1 MSDSA
6 IPRLFNDPRT
16 LGPLPGADV
25 TGRAGVQG
33 EGPFLHM
40 HLKFAGDWIESA
52 RFETY
57 GCPVAVACG
66 SWVTQWVAGR
76 TPEQAGLLEAGD
88 LIRLLGGVPL
98 GKEHCADL
106 AVSALRD
113 GLRQERQ
120 LRMEGAGQ

>member
-1 MSDSA
+1 MSDP
-6 IPRLFNDPRT
+6 IIQRLFNDPKT
-16 LGPLPGADV
+16 LGSLPDADV

-33 EGPFLHM
+33 EGPFLYIF
-40 HLKFAGDWIESA
+40 LKFAGERIENA

-57 GCPVAVACG
+57 GCPVAIACG

-76 TPEQAGLLEAGD
+76 TPEQSGLLEAND
-88 LIRLLGGVPL
+88 LRTVLGGVPL

-106 AVSALRD
+106 AVTALRD

-120 LRMEGAGQ
+120 ARMEGANP

>member
-6 IPRLFNDPRT
+6 IPQLFNDPKT

-33 EGPFLHM
+33 EGPFLYM
-40 HLKFAGDWIESA
+40 HLKFAGGRIECA

-57 GCPVAVACG
+57 GCPVAIACG

-76 TPEQAGLLEAGD
+76 TPEQALLLEAND
-88 LIRLLGGVPL
+88 LRTLLGGVPL

-106 AVSALRD
+106 AVNALRD
-113 GLRQERQ
+113 GLRQA
-120 LRMEGAGQ
+120 RMEGANA

>member
-1 MSDSA
+1 MSDA
-6 IPRLFNDPRT
+6 LIPQLFNDPKT
-16 LGPLPGADV
+16 LDSLPDADV

-33 EGPFLHM
+33 EGPFLYI
-40 HLKFAGDWIESA
+40 HLKFAGERIETA

-57 GCPVAVACG
+57 GCPVAIACG

-76 TPEQAGLLEAGD
+76 TPEQAGLLDAD
-88 LIRLLGGVPL
+88 ALRRILGGVPP

-106 AVSALRD
+106 AVNALKD

-120 LRMEGAGQ
+120 ARMEGADA